1 MNNIK
6 LNISNK
12 EIWKIALPIMIGNL
26 AQTIIIFTDTAFLGH
41 IGMAE
46 LGASMMAG
54 MYYYVFTTLA
64 MGFAIGV
71 QIFVARRYGERNW
84 AQIGDVFTHG
94 LVFVLLL
101 GILLFGLLFLFSN
114 QSLTKIIAS
123 QDILAGAKDYISIR
137 QFGIML
143 VVVNYLF
150 RSLYVGISQTRSITY
165 STILMAITNILLDYI
180 LIFGHWGF
188 PQLGVKGAAIAS
200 LSAEAVAFVFFWI
213 YTYCKIPKEYELFK
227 YHPIQISLWW
237 NILKVAFPVMIQH
250 LLSFGTWFVF
260 FVLIEKMGEQAIGI
274 SSLVRSVYMILLMP
288 VFAFAVT
295 ANTLISRI
303 IGEGRTHQ
311 VHALLWKVIGNCLV
325 CTVPFVI
332 LTFLLPLQVC
342 SIYTDDAFLASS
354 AIPTVYIICV
364 ATIISSVSIILF
376 ESISGTGNTISALV
390 MDILA
395 TSVYMAFTVIVSSY
409 LAIHFVWM
417 AEWVYNI
424 FIGVMSYSYLK
435 YVNWQRKKI

>member
-180 LIFGHWGF
+180 LIFGH
-188 PQLGVKGAAIAS
+188 
-200 LSAEAVAFVFFWI
+200 
-213 YTYCKIPKEYELFK
+213 
-227 YHPIQISLWW
+227 
-237 NILKVAFPVMIQH
+237 
-250 LLSFGTWFVF
+250 
-260 FVLIEKMGEQAIGI
+260 
-274 SSLVRSVYMILLMP
+274 
-288 VFAFAVT
+288 
-295 ANTLISRI
+295 
-303 IGEGRTHQ
+303 
-311 VHALLWKVIGNCLV
+311 
-325 CTVPFVI
+325 
-332 LTFLLPLQVC
+332 
-342 SIYTDDAFLASS
+342 
-354 AIPTVYIICV
+354 
-364 ATIISSVSIILF
+364 
-376 ESISGTGNTISALV
+376 
-390 MDILA
+390 
-395 TSVYMAFTVIVSSY
+395 
-409 LAIHFVWM
+409 
-417 AEWVYNI
+417 
-424 FIGVMSYSYLK
+424 
-435 YVNWQRKKI
+435 